1 MKRPDA
7 ITLSHEDGEALRQR
21 LNGNAL
27 TADDRRVLDQVLL
40 WYFWLV
46 FALQEAK
53 ISLRRLRT
61 LVFGKSPSVPASA
74 TAPVV
79 GAGEEGGSV
88 EPTEGTEAATAEK
101 KCAVAKGREDVRGA
115 ASWRGCHGRGQG

>member
-61 LVFGKSPSVPASA
+61 RLFHLKALIRIRNRYFRYIRYRY
-74 TAPVV
+74 
-79 GAGEEGGSV
+79 E
-88 EPTEGTEAATAEK
+88 
-101 KCAVAKGREDVRGA
+101 R
-115 ASWRGCHGRGQG
+115 